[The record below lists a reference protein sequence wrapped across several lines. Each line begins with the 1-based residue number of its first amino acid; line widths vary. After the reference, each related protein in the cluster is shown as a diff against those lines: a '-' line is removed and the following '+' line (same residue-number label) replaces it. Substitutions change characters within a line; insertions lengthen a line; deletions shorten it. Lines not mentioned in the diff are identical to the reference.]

1 MFKAHPPKTKTSSRF
16 LLQRHPGGQRQSV
29 HDPPRWGRAGPTGTC
44 TPKWAPP
51 EGETT
56 GDWASAPTLGS
67 KCRDLPGRPGEAR
80 GETQRWARSGGPR
93 GRVRGDRGRQTGG
106 GDRQKTK
113 QKRREGQ
120 DLDRVPWPG
129 QGGGCRAI
137 RTGVRAIR
145 RESGWGAIPR
155 GGCGGYPKRYAER
168 ACPPEGRPPEG
179 PGPGDPPAR
188 CRCMCVCVPRR
199 GGPEGAG
206 PEGARMEVIH
216 KSGNRGILRSFE
228 LRF

>member
-120 DLDRVPWPG
+120 DLDRAVS
-129 QGGGCRAI
+129 
-137 RTGVRAIR
+137 GVR
-145 RESGWGAIPR
+145 
-155 GGCGGYPKRYAER
+155 
-168 ACPPEGRPPEG
+168 EG
-179 PGPGDPPAR
+179 PAGPWDPPVL
-188 CRCMCVCVPRR
+188 CRYVDIPRR
-199 GGPEGAG
+199 GGPRRGPGQGTRRLCAGVCVYGTVCLPLSGSLSLCNVWGKPSSTEYPGAI
-206 PEGARMEVIH
+206 AAA
-216 KSGNRGILRSFE
+216 SSILCCAAFPSIT
-228 LRF
+228 LRVLTPSSSLD